1 MMLALGILFSIL
13 AVSTTVYVLTA
24 SPVSR
29 VPQTR
34 RLAPGETTKSPIEQ
48 LVERM
53 EDGVDWILRKRGWNP
68 FPARALEL
76 AGIRMPQSSV
86 VTAIVALSCLAFLL
100 GYVVGGAALGLIAGL
115 LTPLMSRA
123 AITAMTRR
131 RRTAFADQLES
142 TLEIIASALRAGHSL
157 PSALDAVSADAQ
169 SPTSEEFAR
178 IVNEGRLGLD
188 VVAAM
193 RETSARMGN
202 EDFGWIADAVA
213 IQRDT
218 GGNLSE
224 VLDRVGETIRDRG
237 LLAKQVRALSAD
249 GRISANVMMV
259 IPLALAAFSAWRDP
273 EAFFS
278 LFGEGLGLILVMI
291 CGVLYVVGFFWLRR
305 LTDVKY

>member
-1 MMLALGILFSIL
+1 MLALGVFLVVL
-13 AVSTTVYVLTA
+13 AVSMTVYVLVA
-24 SPVSR
+24 SPVAR

-34 RLAPGETTKSPIEQ
+34 RLPPGATVRSPLEQ

-53 EDGVDWILRKRGWNP
+53 EGGVDWFLRKRGWNP
-68 FPARALEL
+68 FPASDLEL

-86 VTAIVALSCLAFLL
+86 VTAIIALTFLGFML
-100 GYVVGGAALGLIAGL
+100 GYVAGGAGLGLVVAL
-115 LTPLMSRA
+115 VVPLISRLYIQA
-123 AITAMTRR
+123 LSRR
-131 RRTAFADQLES
+131 RRAAFADQMES
-142 TLEIIASALRAGHSL
+142 TLELIASALRAGHSL
-157 PSALDAVSADAQ
+157 PSALDSVATDAL

-188 VVAAM
+188 IVAAM
-193 RETSARMGN
+193 RQTAVRMKN

-224 VLDRVGETIRDRG
+224 VLDRVGETIRDRS

-249 GRISANVMMV
+249 GRISANVMMA
-259 IPLALAAFSAWRDP
+259 IPLLLAAFSAWRNPDT
-273 EAFFS
+273 FVSIFT
-278 LFGEGLGLILVMI
+278 EGVGLLLVII
-291 CGVLYVVGFFWLRR
+291 CAVLYVVGFFWLRR